1 MANLIAFADDA
12 VRVAIISYNNPY
24 QDPNDDLSS
33 YGPGR
38 SYVKTSRRMR
48 KDVFANNWDQLQWS
62 TSENLWGVSQVAFSS
77 ARVGRG
83 EVLPTFVGTSSGI
96 ASFPALTAVMNPITR
111 FFLPAVFGTAGTAV
125 AASMLAVIPAYGIG
139 RAAAS
144 SVIYVKDWGYRL
156 RHIELGGDYKD
167 TETAYNL
174 RMRTVSEMSSAQSYS
189 RRWLGNE
196 ALYMR

>member
-1 MANLIAFADDA
+1 M
-12 VRVAIISYNNPY
+12 
-24 QDPNDDLSS
+24 
-33 YGPGR
+33 
-38 SYVKTSRRMR
+38 
-48 KDVFANNWDQLQWS
+48 
-62 TSENLWGVSQVAFSS
+62 VSQV
-77 ARVGRG
+77 
-83 EVLPTFVGTSSGI
+83 VLVPNDEELQQIALFANSITTTF
-96 ASFPALTAVMNPITR
+96 PNLYRITGLWYKECIYDSR
-111 FFLPAVFGTAGTAV
+111 RR
-125 AASMLAVIPAYGIG
+125 LAIPAYGIG

-144 SVIYVKDWGYRL
+144 SVRYVKDWGYRL